1 MPADVSYCVV
11 NTNGRE
17 YLRACL
23 EAIEKVHPPGLEREV
38 LVLDNCSDDGS
49 ADMVRSEWPD
59 VRLIALARRTGKA
72 ENDSTL
78 MRQATGRHCLLLNE
92 DSELLEGVGGRAG
105 GRAGRRPARRRR
117 RARSWCRP
125 RARRRPAPGACPA
138 WAPRWPR
145 RCSPTATWWCR
156 AAARVTR
163 EVGWVQS
170 SAMLVRRS
178 AAEEVGYLDPDF
190 FVYSDE
196 TDFCKRLHDAG
207 WRVLFVPS
215 ARAIHHDQ
223 LNTDLAA
230 ARRRI
235 VEFHRNRDLYLRK
248 HHGPLTRAVVR
259 ALGAWFYAACAVAAV
274 AAPGHDPHRYLPAR
288 AAGTPSRPRRG
299 DQGGRRRI
307 QLTPWNT
314 LT

>member
-23 EAIEKVHPPGLEREV
+23 EAIERTHPPGLEREL

-49 ADMVRSEWPD
+49 ADMVRAEWPQAQ
-59 VRLIALARRTGKA
+59 LIALDRRTGKA

-78 MRQATGRHCLLLNE
+78 LRTATGRHCLLLNE
-92 DSELLEGVGGRAG
+92 DSELQEGAVAALVAALDDDRGAGAAGAQLLTGDGKPTACAWRLPGVGTALATAVFAHRNLVVQSRGQKT
-105 GRAGRRPARRRR
+105 RP
-117 RARSWCRP
+117 
-125 RARRRPAPGACPA
+125 
-138 WAPRWPR
+138 
-145 RCSPTATWWCR
+145 
-156 AAARVTR
+156 
-163 EVGWVQS
+163 VGWVQS
-170 SAMLVRRS
+170 SAMLVRRA
-178 AAEEVGYLDPDF
+178 AAEQVGYLDPDF

-207 WRVLFVPS
+207 WAVLFVPG
-215 ARAIHHDQ
+215 AKAIHHDQ

-248 HHGPLTRAVVR
+248 HHGPLTRMAVR
-259 ALGAWFYAACAVAAV
+259 ALGAWFYAACALAATIT
-274 AAPGHDPHRYLPAR
+274 PGHDPRRYALNAR
-288 AAGTPSRPRRG
+288 QELWPRRG
-299 DQGGRRRI
+299 EGIREAAAEYNATHG
-307 QLTPWNT
+307 TP
-314 LT
+314 